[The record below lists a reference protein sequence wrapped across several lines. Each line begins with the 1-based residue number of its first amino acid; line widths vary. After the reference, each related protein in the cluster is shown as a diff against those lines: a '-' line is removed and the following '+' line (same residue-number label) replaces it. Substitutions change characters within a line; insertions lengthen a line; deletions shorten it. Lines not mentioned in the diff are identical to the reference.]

1 MIFSIRAART
11 IPSLVSIHWLTSH
24 GGAVSRFTGDA
35 QIGNFVM
42 AITSVS
48 EPGRETHGHAATLE
62 EAKAKLRDSK
72 RAR

>member
-1 MIFSIRAART
+1 MIFSIRGART
-11 IPSLVSIHWLTSH
+11 IPSPVWLDWLISH
-24 GGAVSRFTGDA
+24 DGAVSRFTGDA

-48 EPGRETHGHAATLE
+48 DPGHETHGHAATLE

-72 RAR
+72 RAG